1 MHLLSSADPP
11 RCNSEALI
19 VSKNLPPVPKKLAE
33 RIWRNEYIE
42 FELLLPTKLGSPE
55 PTLGELF
62 TGGRRKERK
71 STMSIQEWVVCF
83 NTYLAILTLK
93 DPTRVKDLLAYSSLI
108 VKASADFEGECWRN
122 YDQFFRRQAAA
133 EPARYPQWG
142 EIEPCM
148 WTQHFGRAAARPT
161 CIVCGQRGHEN
172 CARAGENSNT
182 DLGKKQPYARSK
194 PYPVQRTKA
203 PICRR
208 WNRGDIC
215 SASYCNYQHVCAEC
229 FKDHRAKECP
239 KKKLPGRAKE
249 EDQKEG
255 GRYSFRP

>member
-1 MHLLSSADPP
+1 MSLMHLLSSADPP

-161 CIVCGQRGHEN
+161 CGQRGHEN

-182 DLGKKQPYARSK
+182 DLGKKQPYTLAQNRTLSRGRRH
-194 PYPVQRTKA
+194 PSVAGGTGGTSAQPLTVTISMCVQSVLKTTGQKSV
-203 PICRR
+203 PRR
-208 WNRGDIC
+208 NSLG
-215 SASYCNYQHVCAEC
+215 E
-229 FKDHRAKECP
+229 
-239 KKKLPGRAKE
+239 
-249 EDQKEG
+249 
-255 GRYSFRP
+255 